1 MQTCESVRVASPMM
15 RLLDAAFGHPR
26 GALGRL
32 GAALM
37 VRGNVEQETWAVE
50 HAGLHARSRVLVV
63 GHGPGVGLVQ
73 AVAAVT
79 PGGHVT
85 GVDPSPLMRELAA
98 VRCAEQIAA
107 GVIELR
113 EGTAENTAS
122 PDASVD
128 AVLSVN
134 NVMLWDR
141 PAGFAELARVLRPGG
156 RLVITVHRHVLDVP
170 PDRLLADA
178 TTAGFIDL
186 QTSLRPR
193 KRNSPAV
200 ELLARRPANR

>member
-1 MQTCESVRVASPMM
+1 M
-15 RLLDAAFGHPR
+15 RLLDVAFGHPR
-26 GALGRL
+26 GPLGRL
-32 GAALM
+32 GAGLM
-37 VRGNVEQETWAVE
+37 VRGNVEQERWAVE
-50 HAGLHARSRVLVV
+50 HAGLHVRSRVLVV

-73 AVAAVT
+73 AAAAVT
-79 PGGHVT
+79 PGGQVT

-98 VRCAEQIAA
+98 VRCAEQIVA

-113 EGTAENTAS
+113 EGTAEDTGC

-141 PAGFAELARVLRPGG
+141 PAGFAELARVLRPDG
-156 RLVITVHRHVLDVP
+156 RLVLTVHRHVLDVP
-170 PDRLLADA
+170 ADRLVADA
-178 TTAGFIDL
+178 TAAGFIDP